1 MILFTSSQVGEVL
14 QRLYD
19 SGINISISSDIAD
32 GFRPSI
38 YADGRGSLLL
48 LPSKSIMNVVDG
60 LAFAA
65 ARDYPNSDFA
75 KWYRSKDSNAKQME
89 SSPSKGFFDALD
101 AIDEQQTIKLTWQAS
116 GEPAQDPLK

>member
-19 SGINISISSDIAD
+19 SEINISISSDIMD

-38 YADGRGSLLL
+38 YTDGRGSLLL
-48 LPSKSIMNVVDG
+48 MPSKSIMNVVDG
-60 LAFAA
+60 LAFSA

-75 KWYRSKDSNAKQME
+75 KWYTTLHHPIDYVVGRDYEGFLIYSGGL
-89 SSPSKGFFDALD
+89 PSTTKA
-101 AIDEQQTIKLTWQAS
+101 
-116 GEPAQDPLK
+116 